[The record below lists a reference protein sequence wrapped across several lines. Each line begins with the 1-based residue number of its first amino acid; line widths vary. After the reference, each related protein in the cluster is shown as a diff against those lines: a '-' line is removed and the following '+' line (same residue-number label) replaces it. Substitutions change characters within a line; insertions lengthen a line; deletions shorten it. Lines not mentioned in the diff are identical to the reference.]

1 MAILVVFDFDE
12 TLIPVDSDRHVVQ
25 TLGKEQW
32 PQMKEDLIQ
41 LARQHQWTKGM
52 DNAMQILHGKG
63 ISRSQII
70 GTISISV

>member
-1 MAILVVFDFDE
+1 MATILVVFDFDE

-25 TLGKEQW
+25 TLSEEQW

-41 LARQHQWTKGM
+41 HARQHQCTKGM

-70 GTISISV
+70 GTILV